1 MENDK
6 CPKFPLSFA
15 RHSSRCYPCANL
27 LLFLPALCVFARHM
41 LSGLDAPLGQHVEAF
56 CPRRT
61 TVVPLLPPGTDLGG
75 DGRKPGDVFCVLQGR
90 AVRFLR
96 LLMESFAS

>member
-6 CPKFPLSFA
+6 CPKFSLSSA
-15 RHSSRCYPCANL
+15 RHSSRCYKCADL
-27 LLFLPALCVFARHM
+27 LLFLPALCVFAQHTLLGRA
-41 LSGLDAPLGQHVEAF
+41 APPGQHVEAF
-56 CPRRT
+56 CPRRI

-75 DGRKPGDVFCVLQGR
+75 DGRKPGDIFCVLQGR
-90 AVRFLR
+90 AICFLR